1 VPGAT
6 VTLPPA
12 RTPGPGPAAGV
23 VTAAVVVLAAT
34 ALLVLSCEAWY
45 RTRDS
50 QLLPVEAW
58 DLAAAP
64 AEVKE
69 EPLGDRV
76 ESMLGYDEG
85 FRRKWTD
92 ERSRSIDLI
101 YMRWFPGRKA
111 ANAGPHAPDWC
122 QQGLGR
128 EITQKSPMRVKQIGR
143 LKMPYQIY
151 TIADGSRTFYLL
163 FTLNDGRLD
172 ADWVTSGL
180 QGVESHAAKR
190 LHRVQ
195 KGIRNSA
202 GQVALQIALVGESD
216 PVVAER
222 ELLEVLQELVVE
234 RKP

>member
-1 VPGAT
+1 
-6 VTLPPA
+6 
-12 RTPGPGPAAGV
+12 
-23 VTAAVVVLAAT
+23 
-34 ALLVLSCEAWY
+34 
-45 RTRDS
+45 
-50 QLLPVEAW
+50 
-58 DLAAAP
+58 
-64 AEVKE
+64 
-69 EPLGDRV
+69 
-76 ESMLGYDEG
+76 
-85 FRRKWTD
+85 
-92 ERSRSIDLI
+92 
-101 YMRWFPGRKA
+101 
-111 ANAGPHAPDWC
+111 
-122 QQGLGR
+122 
-128 EITQKSPMRVKQIGR
+128 
-143 LKMPYQIY
+143 MPYQIY